1 MSVIFVGFILMYS
14 EGNQDYGVTGYNES
28 SLQVFNQSIATF
40 EEVTQS
46 TKDDLTELK
55 GNPNLLDIL
64 GSIFT
69 AAYGSL
75 LTLMTSF
82 SVFIS
87 LITGGLILLPLGPM
101 TAVIIGSSLAA
112 LVIIV
117 IMFLLDYLRPGTKV

>member
-1 MSVIFVGFILMYS
+1 MSVIFVGFILMYA
-14 EGNQDYGVTGYNES
+14 EGNQEYGVTDYNES
-28 SLQVFNQSIATF
+28 SLQVFNQSIAIF
-40 EEVTQS
+40 EEVTAN
-46 TKDDLTELK
+46 TKNDLTELK

-101 TAVIIGSSLAA
+101 TAVIIASSLAA
-112 LVIIV
+112 LVIMV